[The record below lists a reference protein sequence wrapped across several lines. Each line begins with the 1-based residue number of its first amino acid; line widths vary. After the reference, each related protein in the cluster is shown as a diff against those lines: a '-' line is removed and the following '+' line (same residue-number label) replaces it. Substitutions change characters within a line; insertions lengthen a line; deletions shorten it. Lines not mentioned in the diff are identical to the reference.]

1 MCLCLLLIVIDR
13 LRGCPPLHPF
23 PNSSFLF
30 SSVHPSL
37 YLRYSFVHPI
47 VAGTDL
53 QRIYNGTTTDLLMSG
68 KMLSLFFNNEV
79 YRFLLYD
86 YLHRVGRC
94 VDIRERMAVDTYG
107 CVLRDFYRDI
117 VASVWKNHLVVQNLS
132 T

>member
-1 MCLCLLLIVIDR
+1 MCLCLLLIIIDR
-13 LRGCPPLHPF
+13 GKGMPF
-23 PNSSFLF
+23 ITSFPESVISF
-30 SSVHPSL
+30 PSVHPSL
-37 YLRYSFVHPI
+37 YLRSSFVHPI

-94 VDIRERMAVDTYG
+94 VDIRE
-107 CVLRDFYRDI
+107 
-117 VASVWKNHLVVQNLS
+117 
-132 T
+132 

>member
-13 LRGCPPLHPF
+13 EKECLSLHPF
-23 PNSSFLF
+23 PNLSFRSSFVLLSF
-30 SSVHPSL
+30 FFRSSFAL
-37 YLRYSFVHPI
+37 PI

-94 VDIRERMAVDTYG
+94 VDIRE
-107 CVLRDFYRDI
+107 
-117 VASVWKNHLVVQNLS
+117 
-132 T
+132 

>member
-1 MCLCLLLIVIDR
+1 MPFITSFPEFVI
-13 LRGCPPLHPF
+13 
-23 PNSSFLF
+23 SF

-37 YLRYSFVHPI
+37 YLRSSFVHPI

-79 YRFLLYD
+79 YGFLLYD

-94 VDIRERMAVDTYG
+94 VDIRE
-107 CVLRDFYRDI
+107 
-117 VASVWKNHLVVQNLS
+117 
-132 T
+132 

>member
-13 LRGCPPLHPF
+13 ENGIPF
-23 PNSSFLF
+23 ITSF
-30 SSVHPSL
+30 SESVISFPSVRPSL
-37 YLRYSFVHPI
+37 YLRSSFVHPI

-94 VDIRERMAVDTYG
+94 VDIRE
-107 CVLRDFYRDI
+107 
-117 VASVWKNHLVVQNLS
+117 
-132 T
+132 